1 MLSVDWKAWGWKART
16 VFVLAFVAGFA
27 SVVWMNARVLGLIM
41 SLASFFRT
49 KSLAAVLS
57 YLMIYVVASLCCVPL
72 TPLEMFTG
80 FCFGVPFGIVVDI
93 LGRLAGAVLSFML
106 VRFVLLLD
114 LGLQE
119 RCSCFKRLKGAAVLR
134 GVGKAVEEQG
144 LRFLVMF
151 NLAYVPV
158 AVKNYGLA
166 LVPEVQLPQFVT
178 AIFIVEVPLASIWA
192 CLGNAAAGE
201 FPTLEGNA
209 TLTPAKLVGDADHGL
224 KVILLVVGL
233 ASIVVIMGILHKKV
247 STELRL
253 TASYDEEWQS
263 CQDDRLYSNFP

>member
-80 FCFGVPFGIVVDI
+80 FCFGVPFGIV
-93 LGRLAGAVLSFML
+93 
-106 VRFVLLLD
+106 
-114 LGLQE
+114 
-119 RCSCFKRLKGAAVLR
+119 
-134 GVGKAVEEQG
+134 AVEEQG